1 MTLTHRPVAEQ
12 DLAAICAFTQS
23 PAELFYCFP
32 KADFPL
38 TFGQLQAAIDQ
49 RSDSTV
55 VLLEG
60 AVVAFANFYRWE
72 TGGVCA
78 IGNVM
83 VAPAARGRGV
93 ARYLIERMLA
103 RAFTYHQACEVQVS
117 CFNQNVAG
125 LLLYPQLGFVPCGVE
140 ERAGKSGERLA
151 LIHFQRSAAA
161 LSRLPA
167 GSAG

>member
-1 MTLTHRPVAEQ
+1 MCVYPKLVRA
-12 DLAAICAFTQS
+12 
-23 PAELFYCFP
+23 FYCFP

-38 TFGQLQAAIDQ
+38 TPEQLQVAIDQ

-55 VLLEG
+55 VLLDG

-93 ARYLIERMLA
+93 ARYLIEQMLA
-103 RAFTYHQACEVQVS
+103 RAFTHHQACEVQVS

-125 LLLYPQLGFVPCGVE
+125 LLLYPQLGFLPCGVE
-140 ERAGKSGERLA
+140 ERAGKGGERLA
-151 LIHFQRSAAA
+151 LIHFQRNAVA

>member
-12 DLAAICAFTQS
+12 DLAAVCAFTQN

-38 TFGQLQAAIDQ
+38 TPAQLQAAIDQ

-55 VLLEG
+55 VLLDG
-60 AVVAFANFYRWE
+60 VVVAFANFYRWE

-93 ARYLIERMLA
+93 ARYLIEQMLA
-103 RAFTYHQACEVQVS
+103 TAFSRHQACEVQVS

-125 LLLYPQLGFVPCGVE
+125 LLLYPQLGFVPCALEARV
-140 ERAGKSGERLA
+140 GKTGERLA
-151 LIHFQRSAAA
+151 LIH
-161 LSRLPA
+161 LRLVSPA
-167 GSAG
+167 CR

>member
-12 DLAAICAFTQS
+12 DLAAICAFTQN

-38 TFGQLQAAIDQ
+38 TPEQLQAAIDQ

-55 VLLEG
+55 VLLDG
-60 AVVAFANFYRWE
+60 VVVAFANFYRWE

-83 VAPAARGRGV
+83 VAPAVRGCGV
-93 ARYLIERMLA
+93 ARYLIEQMLDA
-103 RAFTYHQACEVQVS
+103 AFTRHQACEVQVS
-117 CFNQNVAG
+117 CFNPNVAG
-125 LLLYPQLGFVPCGVE
+125 LLLYPQLGFRPCGVE

-151 LIHFQRSAAA
+151 LIHF
-161 LSRLPA
+161 RLASPA
-167 GSAG
+167 CR

>member
-12 DLAAICAFTQS
+12 DLAAICAFTQN

-38 TFGQLQAAIDQ
+38 TPGQLQAAIDQ

-55 VLLEG
+55 VLLDG
-60 AVVAFANFYRWE
+60 VVVAFANFYRWE

-93 ARYLIERMLA
+93 ARYLLEQMLA
-103 RAFTYHQACEVQVS
+103 TAFSRHQACEVQVS

-125 LLLYPQLGFVPCGVE
+125 LLLYPQLGFVPYALE
-140 ERAGKSGERLA
+140 ERVGKTGERLA
-151 LIHFQRSAAA
+151 LIH
-161 LSRLPA
+161 LRLVSPA
-167 GSAG
+167 CR

>member
-1 MTLTHRPVAEQ
+1 MRLTHRPVVEQ

-23 PAELFYCFP
+23 AAELFYCFP

-38 TFGQLQAAIDQ
+38 APAQLQAAIEQ

-55 VLLEG
+55 VVLEG

-72 TGGVCA
+72 SGGVCA

-93 ARYLIERMLA
+93 ARYLIEQMLDA
-103 RAFTYHQACEVQVS
+103 AFTHHQACEVQVS
-117 CFNQNVAG
+117 CFNPNVAG
-125 LLLYPQLGFVPCGVE
+125 LLLYPQLGFRPCGVE

-151 LIHFQRSAAA
+151 LIHF
-161 LSRLPA
+161 RLASPA
-167 GSAG
+167 CR

>member
-23 PAELFYCFP
+23 AAELFYCFP

-38 TFGQLQAAIDQ
+38 PPGQLQAAIDQ

-83 VAPAARGRGV
+83 
-93 ARYLIERMLA
+93 
-103 RAFTYHQACEVQVS
+103 
-117 CFNQNVAG
+117 
-125 LLLYPQLGFVPCGVE
+125 
-140 ERAGKSGERLA
+140 
-151 LIHFQRSAAA
+151 
-161 LSRLPA
+161 
-167 GSAG
+167 

>member
-1 MTLTHRPVAEQ
+1 MRLTHRPVAEQ

-23 PAELFYCFP
+23 AAELFYCFP

-38 TFGQLQAAIDQ
+38 TPGQLQAAIDQ

-93 ARYLIERMLA
+93 ARYLIEQMLDT
-103 RAFTYHQACEVQVS
+103 AFTRHQACEVQVS
-117 CFNQNVAG
+117 CFNPNIAG
-125 LLLYPQLGFVPCGVE
+125 LLLYPQLGFLPCGVE
-140 ERAGKSGERLA
+140 ERAGKGGERLA
-151 LIHFQRSAAA
+151 LIHF
-161 LSRLPA
+161 RLASPA
-167 GSAG
+167 CR

>member
-1 MTLTHRPVAEQ
+1 MALTHRPVAEQ

-38 TFGQLQAAIDQ
+38 TPGQLRAAIDQ

-55 VLLEG
+55 VLLDG
-60 AVVAFANFYRWE
+60 VVVAFANFYRWE

-93 ARYLIERMLA
+93 ARYLLEQMLA
-103 RAFTYHQACEVQVS
+103 TAFSRHQACEVQVS

-125 LLLYPQLGFVPCGVE
+125 LLLYPQLGFVPYALE
-140 ERAGKSGERLA
+140 ERVGKTGERLA
-151 LIHFQRSAAA
+151 LIH
-161 LSRLPA
+161 LRLVSPA
-167 GSAG
+167 CR

>member
-1 MTLTHRPVAEQ
+1 MRLTHRPVAEQ

-23 PAELFYCFP
+23 AAELFYCFP

-38 TFGQLQAAIDQ
+38 TPAQLQAAIDQ

-60 AVVAFANFYRWE
+60 AVVAFVNFYRWE

-83 VAPAARGRGV
+83 VAPAARSRGV
-93 ARYLIERMLA
+93 ARYLIEQMLDT
-103 RAFTYHQACEVQVS
+103 AFTRHQACEVQVS
-117 CFNQNVAG
+117 CFNPNVAG
-125 LLLYPQLGFVPCGVE
+125 LLLYPQLGFLPCSVE
-140 ERAGKSGERLA
+140 ERAGKGGERLA
-151 LIHFQRSAAA
+151 LIHF
-161 LSRLPA
+161 RLASPA
-167 GSAG
+167 CR